1 MTTKLTL
8 SIDKKAVQKAKAY
21 AAARN
26 RSLSDLVEQ
35 YLLSLTTNRDKEPIK
50 ISRKVESLR
59 GSIKSSEDIHYKKVL
74 EDQIRKKHG

>member
-35 YLLSLTTNRDKEPIK
+35 YLLSLTMDREKESLNF
-50 ISRKVESLR
+50 SRKVKSLR
-59 GSIKSSEDIHYKKVL
+59 GSLKSSGDIDYKKAL
-74 EDQIRKKHG
+74 EEQIRKKHG